1 MSTEATDQYQEILQG
16 LFGMLERFPVR
27 NVELQEQTDLVADM
41 GLDSINVMELL
52 QEIEDR
58 FDIIVPLN
66 VMSDVRTVQD
76 LAIQVQ
82 RLIGENS

>member
-1 MSTEATDQYQEILQG
+1 MSTEARDQYQEILQG
-16 LFGMLERFPVR
+16 LYTLLARFPTR

-66 VMSDVRTVQD
+66 VMSDIRTVQE